1 MKKIIT
7 ITLCVLLA
15 VGAVGGSFALFKHF
29 DGGSKVEKPLD
40 DSTDDSQQKPNE
52 DDSGDEG
59 NQTPNENPS
68 EDNKTQTVKV
78 WQLCTEDTEFNVGDQ
93 IVVAAQSHE
102 YALGNVQNASNRAA
116 VKILKNDDL
125 MYINEQVQAITLE
138 QGMTEGTF
146 AFAVEGGYLYA
157 ASSSSNVLKTHA
169 SIDENSCWKITID
182 ANNTALVQAQGA
194 STKNVLM
201 FNPASLLFSC
211 YSSTQDAVVVY
222 KAVEIEV
229 EVNPPVL
236 KEGEVLLTDISDF
249 RVGQKYR
256 FYLDKDH
263 PESEAYI
270 ILNLVTEDGGFN
282 GGFTEP
288 GTTGE
293 VDLPNIKIGISNAYD
308 GPGYIY
314 WGDKRLSVDAEV
326 SGDGEY
332 LEILL
337 DENVFSATGDSET
350 PEIWFEL
357 TQETECI
364 WIGCYGGAYIVAVPD
379 AA

>member
-7 ITLCVLLA
+7 IILCVLLA

-326 SGDGEY
+326 WRDGEY

>member
-1 MKKIIT
+1 
-7 ITLCVLLA
+7 
-15 VGAVGGSFALFKHF
+15 
-29 DGGSKVEKPLD
+29 
-40 DSTDDSQQKPNE
+40 
-52 DDSGDEG
+52 
-59 NQTPNENPS
+59 
-68 EDNKTQTVKV
+68 
-78 WQLCTEDTEFNVGDQ
+78 
-93 IVVAAQSHE
+93 
-102 YALGNVQNASNRAA
+102 
-116 VKILKNDDL
+116 
-125 MYINEQVQAITLE
+125 
-138 QGMTEGTF
+138 
-146 AFAVEGGYLYA
+146 
-157 ASSSSNVLKTHA
+157 
-169 SIDENSCWKITID
+169 
-182 ANNTALVQAQGA
+182 
-194 STKNVLM
+194 M

-350 PEIWFEL
+350 PAIWFEL
-357 TQETECI
+357 TRETECM